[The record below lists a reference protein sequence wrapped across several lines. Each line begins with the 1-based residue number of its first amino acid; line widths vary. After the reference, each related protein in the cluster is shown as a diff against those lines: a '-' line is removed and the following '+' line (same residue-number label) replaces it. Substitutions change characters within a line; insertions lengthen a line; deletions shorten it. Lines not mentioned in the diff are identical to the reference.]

1 MDEFRS
7 ILCQLYLLSAL
18 ALAFY
23 SGVFLASPG
32 NQLSALALTLDG
44 SFYLSYYDNAA
55 PKQIGLALDDPGTG
69 EFIHLSSSGSSSYD
83 YSGSR
88 GISVQQNITQH
99 NICSSNTA
107 YCYNEVDND
116 FNINPP

>member
-1 MDEFRS
+1 MDEFKS
-7 ILCQLYLLSAL
+7 ILYRQYLLSAL
-18 ALAFY
+18 ALAFC
-23 SGVFLASPG
+23 SGVFLAGPG

-44 SFYLSYYDNAA
+44 SLYLSYYDIAA
-55 PKQIGLALDDPGTG
+55 PKQIGVAIDDPGNG
-69 EFIHLSSSGSSSYD
+69 EIIPLSSSSSYD

-88 GISVQQNITQH
+88 GISVQQNVTQH

-116 FNINPP
+116 FNVNPP